1 MGLDEWQIAPHDF
14 HRVLM
19 LEDAEVL
26 VATSGYTAVALV
38 LAAGTLNG
46 DVADIAF
53 YVGDPGGQASRTT
66 PECLRTEG
74 EASWVV
80 IARSSS
86 RR

>member
-53 YVGDPGGQASRTT
+53 YVGDPLAGRHR
-66 PECLRTEG
+66 E
-74 EASWVV
+74 
-80 IARSSS
+80 
-86 RR
+86 RRLSACERKEKPRG